1 MSIMKNIPCIIL
13 LFIGLNCLSQNNSTY
28 KKYFSLGSETA
39 GICFGHSK
47 YYNGIRLNLM
57 DRELIDGDLL
67 TSKINGIAISFIN
80 ECNIVNGFQI
90 GLLASHTMR
99 INGLAIAS
107 IANNAKRINGIAA
120 SFMLNCDTL
129 NGVFLGFGIGPPNGN
144 IDNTILNG
152 IAMGV
157 LTDIESINGI
167 SISLFRQHSKKQKGL
182 AISVINKTD
191 ELKGVQIGLLNYV
204 GNNPKLFRCL
214 PFLNFHL

>member
-1 MSIMKNIPCIIL
+1 MNIMKILSSTIL
-13 LFIGLNCLSQNNSTY
+13 LLIALNCLSQNNSAC

-99 INGLAIAS
+99 INGLA
-107 IANNAKRINGIAA
+107 
-120 SFMLNCDTL
+120 
-129 NGVFLGFGIGPPNGN
+129 
-144 IDNTILNG
+144 
-152 IAMGV
+152 MGV